1 MFSAVR
7 KWFKRQSL
15 TFRLGVSISVC
26 VMLGVA
32 WLLYYLSE
40 HSRPIISAH
49 IEGLARRPLQD
60 VVSDLETTGWETE
73 SAALTIKNTLK
84 ELPRTDVEMM
94 RHLLHSAMQTLI
106 HDESDAA
113 HAWVYVF
120 ENEDVTVGTM
130 YSAVMEEDA
139 FQFKT
144 KEITD
149 FYRLYP
155 WFKAVPKEEETFW
168 SEPYIAEEFDTKSPV
183 VTCLIPFKFVG
194 SDKFDGLV
202 AVSMDLKVIRQDVA
216 RIEKDSIGK
225 YWVISPQGRFIIH
238 PDIKLQDTTTVQDVA
253 SRLNLPQLQKA
264 YEDITQNKSG
274 SIEIPVS
281 TVYDNAVMVLYSP
294 VKDMKWGVGLVCSKK
309 EFVAPL
315 NDLRIKM
322 LSFMLLW
329 LAALLFLI
337 NFVCRRST
345 KPLLD
350 LSKVAL
356 QYGEGDFSAVLPEN
370 ISNDEIGVMNIAF
383 HNMKTSLLKHIEL
396 VQEAA
401 TERQKGES
409 ELEIAQKIQQ
419 GALPVNFPN
428 HQAFEICATMTA
440 AKKVGGDFYDFFFID
455 SEHFAVVI
463 ADVSGKGIPAALT
476 MMNTK
481 ALIRS
486 IAKTENSISKV
497 FYNVNNE
504 LCRSGADMFV
514 TAFMAV
520 LNLKNGELRYVN
532 AGHNA
537 PYVRT
542 VSGYNVLKI
551 NRNIVL
557 GGLPNMKFKAETL
570 QLKEG
575 DRLFLYTDGVNEAQN
590 RAGEFYG
597 DDRLTAVLNRELQSP
612 SDALNQIKTDV
623 AEFTQGAEQ
632 SDDMTMLE
640 LLYCGSSQDTFVTEA
655 NVKNID
661 KILNYV
667 EQDMKAKN
675 IGIKVQNKIMVATEE
690 IVSNIAQYAYRQVG
704 MLRLRTEVVDGMYL
718 MHFLDNGMSYN
729 PHDRS
734 MPELDVTAEDR
745 EIGGLGIYL
754 VRKMTDFMDYKRENG
769 RNILDIGIKIS

>member
-155 WFKAVPKEEETFW
+155 WFKSVPKEEETFW

-322 LSFMLLW
+322 LSFML
-329 LAALLFLI
+329 
-337 NFVCRRST
+337 
-345 KPLLD
+345 
-350 LSKVAL
+350 
-356 QYGEGDFSAVLPEN
+356 Y
-370 ISNDEIGVMNIAF
+370 
-383 HNMKTSLLKHIEL
+383 
-396 VQEAA
+396 
-401 TERQKGES
+401 
-409 ELEIAQKIQQ
+409 
-419 GALPVNFPN
+419 
-428 HQAFEICATMTA
+428 
-440 AKKVGGDFYDFFFID
+440 
-455 SEHFAVVI
+455 
-463 ADVSGKGIPAALT
+463 
-476 MMNTK
+476 
-481 ALIRS
+481 
-486 IAKTENSISKV
+486 
-497 FYNVNNE
+497 
-504 LCRSGADMFV
+504 
-514 TAFMAV
+514 
-520 LNLKNGELRYVN
+520 
-532 AGHNA
+532 
-537 PYVRT
+537 
-542 VSGYNVLKI
+542 
-551 NRNIVL
+551 
-557 GGLPNMKFKAETL
+557 
-570 QLKEG
+570 
-575 DRLFLYTDGVNEAQN
+575 
-590 RAGEFYG
+590 
-597 DDRLTAVLNRELQSP
+597 
-612 SDALNQIKTDV
+612 
-623 AEFTQGAEQ
+623 
-632 SDDMTMLE
+632 
-640 LLYCGSSQDTFVTEA
+640 
-655 NVKNID
+655 
-661 KILNYV
+661 
-667 EQDMKAKN
+667 
-675 IGIKVQNKIMVATEE
+675 
-690 IVSNIAQYAYRQVG
+690 
-704 MLRLRTEVVDGMYL
+704 
-718 MHFLDNGMSYN
+718 
-729 PHDRS
+729 
-734 MPELDVTAEDR
+734 
-745 EIGGLGIYL
+745 
-754 VRKMTDFMDYKRENG
+754 
-769 RNILDIGIKIS
+769 

>member
-1 MFSAVR
+1 M
-7 KWFKRQSL
+7 
-15 TFRLGVSISVC
+15 
-26 VMLGVA
+26 
-32 WLLYYLSE
+32 
-40 HSRPIISAH
+40 
-49 IEGLARRPLQD
+49 
-60 VVSDLETTGWETE
+60 
-73 SAALTIKNTLK
+73 
-84 ELPRTDVEMM
+84 
-94 RHLLHSAMQTLI
+94 
-106 HDESDAA
+106 
-113 HAWVYVF
+113 
-120 ENEDVTVGTM
+120 
-130 YSAVMEEDA
+130 
-139 FQFKT
+139 
-144 KEITD
+144 
-149 FYRLYP
+149 
-155 WFKAVPKEEETFW
+155 
-168 SEPYIAEEFDTKSPV
+168 
-183 VTCLIPFKFVG
+183 
-194 SDKFDGLV
+194 
-202 AVSMDLKVIRQDVA
+202 
-216 RIEKDSIGK
+216 
-225 YWVISPQGRFIIH
+225 
-238 PDIKLQDTTTVQDVA
+238 
-253 SRLNLPQLQKA
+253 
-264 YEDITQNKSG
+264 
-274 SIEIPVS
+274 
-281 TVYDNAVMVLYSP
+281 
-294 VKDMKWGVGLVCSKK
+294 
-309 EFVAPL
+309 
-315 NDLRIKM
+315 
-322 LSFMLLW
+322 
-329 LAALLFLI
+329 I

-612 SDALNQIKTDV
+612 SDALNQVKTDV

-640 LLYCGSSQDTFVTEA
+640 LLYCGPSQDTFVTEA